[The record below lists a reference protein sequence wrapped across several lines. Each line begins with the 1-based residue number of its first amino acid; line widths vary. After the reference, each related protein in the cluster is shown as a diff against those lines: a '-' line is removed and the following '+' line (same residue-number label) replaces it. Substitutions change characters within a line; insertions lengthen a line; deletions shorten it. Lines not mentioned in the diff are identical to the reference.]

1 MRSTLL
7 FGLLPLAMAA
17 PFEARAP
24 LHVPRDATGD
34 KYIVKM
40 KEGSPCSLGIDA
52 VKPDADSVLPNL
64 GAFSATLDSEDI
76 ETLRAH
82 PDVSLRQTRFEKDDG
97 RGKRSLTGP
106 LHRSPLS
113 KRSRSCPFRL

>member
-1 MRSTLL
+1 MRSTLF

-24 LHVPRDATGD
+24 LYETSEATGD

-52 VKPDADSVLPNL
+52 VKPDADSEFPNI

-76 ETLRAH
+76 EKLRAH
-82 PDVSLRQTRFEKDDG
+82 PDVSW
-97 RGKRSLTGP
+97 
-106 LHRSPLS
+106 
-113 KRSRSCPFRL
+113 